1 MISSMITT
9 DEYNFLDDFEGTKE
23 RIRECSEKDQIVI
36 RFNDENKGICFQTLR
51 PLVPKDNKKV
61 PVLLL
66 LRNPHPHEIKTG
78 FYFPGDKE
86 HFEHPFWGI
95 LKKTGYF
102 KYDGLIDSNI
112 LLKNQYDG
120 PFRFIFTYYLSFP
133 AQSFETI
140 KKIFSQKDYANILAA
155 QRNKVI
161 NFIYNNNVEH
171 VVCFDST
178 SFNSICEFRNN
189 EAEYQQILEDGGIPC
204 FLNTSRNEFRVYLT
218 FPRTKKF
225 IKNNKLVSLDRLK
238 IILDIIRRKNLKL
251 LYSRLKHL
259 NTTESG
265 IWHSRDAQPKIRERK
280 IWFVAHQENLWGIDD
295 KLIGFW
301 RKSQSDLINIDDY
314 IIYYRIGYKKLMG
327 VFQVINKG
335 YDLNPKFRDPGI
347 YKDPVYQL
355 RLKLLSDDLIYCR
368 PTTETGFSFY
378 KNFADSFYGQRWQV
392 FQATRDDLKLILANP
407 CMIE

>member
-1 MISSMITT
+1 MITT

-86 HFEHPFWGI
+86 HFEHPFWDI

-178 SFNSICEFRNN
+178 SFNSI
-189 EAEYQQILEDGGIPC
+189 
-204 FLNTSRNEFRVYLT
+204 
-218 FPRTKKF
+218 
-225 IKNNKLVSLDRLK
+225 
-238 IILDIIRRKNLKL
+238 
-251 LYSRLKHL
+251 
-259 NTTESG
+259 
-265 IWHSRDAQPKIRERK
+265 
-280 IWFVAHQENLWGIDD
+280 
-295 KLIGFW
+295 
-301 RKSQSDLINIDDY
+301 
-314 IIYYRIGYKKLMG
+314 
-327 VFQVINKG
+327 
-335 YDLNPKFRDPGI
+335 
-347 YKDPVYQL
+347 
-355 RLKLLSDDLIYCR
+355 
-368 PTTETGFSFY
+368 
-378 KNFADSFYGQRWQV
+378 
-392 FQATRDDLKLILANP
+392 
-407 CMIE
+407 